1 MSSPDNDLN
10 ILNAGYEWEYFL
22 QGDQWSII
30 YLSQQNYG
38 RFCPSN
44 GIHFCKDLVN
54 SALVRLYHA
63 LCCFIVIKCLV
74 TLSNTIRFQIQF
86 KIHETSPWSSQPQG
100 KHQSGSSLLRDK
112 LAQPGML
119 TRVRVVGVVTHVN
132 NHANSANSPHHPQ
145 YSPHNRTS
153 HDNQPDN
160 QDVED
165 QKSWTQKGKQ
175 SFRIKGY

>member
-1 MSSPDNDLN
+1 MED
-10 ILNAGYEWEYFL
+10 
-22 QGDQWSII
+22 
-30 YLSQQNYG
+30 
-38 RFCPSN
+38 FCQSN

-74 TLSNTIRFQIQF
+74 TLSNTIWFQIQF
-86 KIHETSPWSSQPQG
+86 RIHETSPWSSQPQG

-132 NHANSANSPHHPQ
+132 NHANSANSPHHPL
-145 YSPHNRTS
+145 YSPQNRTS

-165 QKSWTQKGKQ
+165 QWCVTRYPGLRKESKVLVEKVISIISTNLTSVWRLSAWVWGN
-175 SFRIKGY
+175 Y